1 MNSHAGRGVH
11 PDRPDWL
18 VMSRR
23 HETLDKP
30 ACRPARGS
38 FAASFYKVQRQ
49 NIGSPLRLAIV
60 FLPQAYLPLIRLCC
74 QKIPPQETTK
84 RPQRNEKTKR
94 PQRWLL
100 MVTAAGDRVLYATGH
115 MTDGADSM
123 PGPRHDNRRKSTF
136 STSCRMQGR
145 CVRLPAKRPVRASAA
160 ARRPTK
166 MERERR
172 SHEDEPGAVPPSSV
186 R

>member
-1 MNSHAGRGVH
+1 MLVAECTPTGPTGWSCLVDMTLLTSPHADPPEDHSLPHFTKYKGRTSDHHFVWQSFSCLKLTC
-11 PDRPDWL
+11 RL
-18 VMSRR
+18 YVYAAKKSRHR
-23 HETLDKP
+23 K
-30 ACRPARGS
+30 
-38 FAASFYKVQRQ
+38 QRDDH
-49 NIGSPLRLAIV
+49 N
-60 FLPQAYLPLIRLCC
+60 
-74 QKIPPQETTK
+74 ETT
-84 RPQRNEKTKR
+84 R